1 MDALKEYLDG
11 TYGQHYVG
19 DGDVQTVD
27 FWRSL
32 GSLETTARDTAIK
45 YLARYGKKGGKNRK
59 DLLKTMHYVV
69 LMMYALDLEEQS
81 ELPLHNEITEGK
93 LQAEMIRGGFVPS
106 ELTGQDTRGHEMQM
120 KYDGFGHDQAN
131 WK

>member
-1 MDALKEYLDG
+1 
-11 TYGQHYVG
+11 
-19 DGDVQTVD
+19 
-27 FWRSL
+27 
-32 GSLETTARDTAIK
+32 
-45 YLARYGKKGGKNRK
+45 
-59 DLLKTMHYVV
+59 MHYVV

-106 ELTGQDTRGHEMQM
+106 ELTGQDTRGHEMQV